1 MSARARQRRTASVS
15 DADSLDLMPMMNI
28 FVALIPMLLASAV
41 FLHITVIDTKAPV
54 EGESSAAAATAV
66 PAAEELS
73 LAVTITGARYVIEGE
88 GLAPVVIERNATG
101 ANEQLG
107 QALATIAIAHP
118 GQDDVM
124 IVSQPDT
131 RYDDIIA
138 VMDLS
143 RDAGLPGAS
152 LLAAK

>member
-1 MSARARQRRTASVS
+1 MSARARLRRASGDS
-15 DADSLDLMPMMNI
+15 EADSLDLMPMMNI

-54 EGESSAAAATAV
+54 EAESAAAAAEPE
-66 PAAEELS
+66 PADLG
-73 LAVTITGARYVIEGE
+73 LAVTITGARYLVEGD
-88 GLAPVVIERNATG
+88 GLGRVVIERSAAD
-101 ANEQLG
+101 ANQQLA
-107 QALATIAIAHP
+107 QALAAIDAAHP
-118 GQDDVM
+118 GNDNVM